1 MPEFEEIYSKYFN
14 DVYKYVYSLCR
25 NSTVAEEITQ
35 DTFFKAL
42 KSIDSYKGECKL
54 RVWLCQIAKN
64 TYFTFCSKKKRL
76 VTFDLVEDEQTSDF
90 ENAFIKQ
97 EESFEIHK
105 MIHRMEEPYKEVFSL
120 RIFGELSFIKIG
132 EIFDKTEGWARVT
145 YHRAKLKLKEN
156 YNENNM

>member
-1 MPEFEEIYSKYFN
+1 MPEFEKIYSEYFD

-25 NSTVAEEITQ
+25 NSLVAEEVTQ

-64 TYFTFCSKKKRL
+64 TYFTFYSKQQRL
-76 VTFDLVEDEQTSDF
+76 VTCNSIEQEQTCNF
-90 ENAFIKQ
+90 ENGFINR

-105 MIHRMEEPYKEVFSL
+105 ALHNLEEPYKEVFSL
-120 RIFGELSFIKIG
+120 RIFGELSFRKIG
-132 EIFDKTEGWARVT
+132 ELFGKTEGWARVT
-145 YHRAKLKLKEN
+145 YYRAKIKLKEDLL
-156 YNENNM
+156 

>member
-1 MPEFEEIYSKYFN
+1 MLEFEEIYSEYFN

-25 NSTVAEEITQ
+25 NSSVAEEITQ

-64 TYFTFCSKKKRL
+64 TYFTFASKQKRL
-76 VTFDLVEDEQTSDF
+76 VTYDSVEHKQTNDF
-90 ENAFIKQ
+90 ESVLFNE

-105 MIHRMEEPYKEVFSL
+105 ALHSLEEPYKEVFSL
-120 RIFGELSFIKIG
+120 RIFGELSFLKIG
-132 EIFDKTEGWARVT
+132 ELFGKTEGWARVVN
-145 YHRAKLKLKEN
+145 HRAKIKLKEN
-156 YNENNM
+156 YYENNM